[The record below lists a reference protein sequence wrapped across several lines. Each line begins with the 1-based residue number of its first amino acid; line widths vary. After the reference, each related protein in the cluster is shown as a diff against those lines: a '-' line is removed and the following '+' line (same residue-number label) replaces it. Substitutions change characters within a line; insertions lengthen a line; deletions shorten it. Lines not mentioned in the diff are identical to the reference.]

1 MCIQYYIL
9 STFVQI
15 TLFNGFV
22 KNVFR
27 SSESVEVNRNFI
39 EKCFIRYRNLNTTK
53 KPKNAVDIFTSSM
66 TNNEYLSTLCWYNVM
81 VVSVIIIFCLIMAGM
96 YLFEFSFLLVI
107 WKETKLLH
115 SSQSPLCRSN
125 IVLFFR
131 ISWIWL
137 FSNHHSSSPANSS
150 CSYNTNKRGS

>member
-9 STFVQI
+9 STFAQI

-27 SSESVEVNRNFI
+27 SSESVEVNRSFI
-39 EKCFIRYRNLNTTK
+39 EICFIRYRNSNTTK
-53 KPKNAVDIFTSSM
+53 KPKNAVDILTCSI
-66 TNNEYLSTLCWYNVM
+66 TNNEYLSTLFWYNVM

-150 CSYNTNKRGS
+150 CSYNTNKWGS

>member
-9 STFVQI
+9 STFAQI

-27 SSESVEVNRNFI
+27 SSESVEVNRSFI
-39 EKCFIRYRNLNTTK
+39 EIYLIRYRNWNTTRK
-53 KPKNAVDIFTSSM
+53 SRTPLIFLLVQVPIY
-66 TNNEYLSTLCWYNVM
+66 EYLSMLCWYNVM

>member
-9 STFVQI
+9 STFAQI

-27 SSESVEVNRNFI
+27 SSESVEVNRSFI
-39 EKCFIRYRNLNTTK
+39 EIYLIRYRNWNTTK
-53 KPKNAVDIFTSSM
+53 KPKIAVTILTCSS
-66 TNNEYLSTLCWYNVM
+66 TNYEYLSMLFWYNVM
-81 VVSVIIIFCLIMAGM
+81 VVSVIIFCLIMAGM
-96 YLFEFSFLLVI
+96 YLFKFSFLFII

-115 SSQSPLCRSN
+115 FSQSPLCRSN

>member
-1 MCIQYYIL
+1 M
-9 STFVQI
+9 
-15 TLFNGFV
+15 
-22 KNVFR
+22 FR
-27 SSESVEVNRNFI
+27 SSESVEVNRSFI
-39 EKCFIRYRNLNTTK
+39 EICFIRYRNSNTAK
-53 KPKNAVDIFTSSM
+53 KPKNAVDILTSSM

-81 VVSVIIIFCLIMAGM
+81 VVSVNIIFCLIMAGM

-115 SSQSPLCRSN
+115 FSQSPLCRSN